1 MLKILATLFD
11 KYITYTA
18 RGASNNL
25 LDVWMVKLL
34 EFLCTI
40 DDERGI
46 RLIRGGLQLYEDLI
60 CAARS

>member
-1 MLKILATLFD
+1 MLRIVATLH
-11 KYITYTA
+11 IHG
-18 RGASNNL
+18 GASNNL
-25 LDVWMVKLL
+25 LDIWIVKLL

-40 DDERGI
+40 DDDRGI